1 MVRSAQRPTNFDI
14 QTIIMQM
21 PAHIFCVAHD
31 HVILGCNLSQA
42 KSLGYDAPEDLVGL
56 QLADILSSAIF
67 EQIAANNRRVMD
79 KKQTIVMEEPCEL
92 PGLGMRQFLSTKS
105 PLFNAEGEV
114 IGVIG
119 VAQDVTNIKHYEQAA
134 LEHAYQQLT
143 SYQKDANSAS
153 QLVSEITGVPI
164 IAQQGAPLEYLH
176 KVRQYYQRL
185 IALMP
190 GHVYWVDCNGRILGC
205 NNRQAKSFGYQDH
218 QDIVGK
224 HYHDLLPTH
233 EADSLLQINQTVMH
247 NQHVVTTEESGTM
260 EAGVFKTYF
269 STKSPLFS
277 ETGDVIG
284 ILGTSL
290 DITERKHI
298 ENELIES
305 QKKAEVANHAK
316 TEFLM
321 NMSHDLRTPF
331 SGILGLSQLLHNEET
346 DSHKKELLGDIVT
359 SGRQL
364 LNLLNEIIDY
374 TRVETGE
381 QTGEFHA
388 NEDRVDLPQLINEVF
403 GLFAAEV
410 QRKSL
415 QTQVCYAPNVPRFFV
430 ADRVMLHRILL
441 NLLSN
446 AVKFTKEGSVTVS
459 VQWGEDS
466 VISIV
471 IQDTGIGMVSGDLEK
486 IFEKFSRAS
495 LAHEGFYQGTGLGL
509 SLVQRMVSCL
519 KGRVTVSSE
528 LHVGTHFTCHLPLQP
543 LEVGAS
549 ESEPLESEVLVSSD
563 IQPILDNI
571 HRPNPRVLVVEDDS
585 ISQRV
590 AQYLLEGCGCE
601 VSLSGTAAQACV
613 QDMTYYDLVLID
625 LGLPDRSGAEVA
637 QYVQSML
644 GESPAHRPQ
653 LVALTAYVDGDFL
666 EDYQAKGFDNVLR
679 KPLTYG
685 QSVVV

>member
-1 MVRSAQRPTNFDI
+1 MFKPSDNASTFDI

-21 PAHIFCVAHD
+21 PAHIFCVDCH

-42 KSLGYDAPEDLVGL
+42 KSLGYDAPEDLVGVPL
-56 QLADILSSAIF
+56 VEILSPVIF
-67 EQIAANNRRVMD
+67 EQIIANNLRVMSE
-79 KKQTIVMEEPCEL
+79 KKTLVLEEPCEI
-92 PGLGMRQFLSTKS
+92 PGCGIRQFLSTKS
-105 PLFNAEGEV
+105 PLLNSHGEV

-119 VAQDVTNIKHYEQAA
+119 VAQDVTGIKDYEQEA
-134 LEHAYQQLT
+134 LEQAYQQLT
-143 SYQKDANSAS
+143 SYQEDADSAN
-153 QLVSEITGVPI
+153 QLVSEITGVPLNKK
-164 IAQQGAPLEYLH
+164 QGAPLEYLH
-176 KVRQYYQRL
+176 KVRKYYQRL

-190 GHVYWVDCNGRILGC
+190 GHVYWVDCNGRVLGC
-205 NNRQAKSFGYQDH
+205 NNRQAKSFGYHDH

-224 HYHDLLPTH
+224 KYHDLLPAH
-233 EADSLLQINQTVMH
+233 EADTLLKINQAVMH
-247 NQHVVTTEESGTM
+247 NQHVVTTEEKGTM
-260 EAGVFKTYF
+260 DSGVVKTYF

-277 ETGDVIG
+277 ESGDVIG

-290 DITERKHI
+290 DITERKNI
-298 ENELIES
+298 ENKLIES
-305 QKKAEVANHAK
+305 QKKAEVASHAK

-331 SGILGLSQLLHNEET
+331 SGILGLSQLLHDAET
-346 DSHKKELLGDIVT
+346 DAHKKELLGDIVT

-388 NEDRVDLPQLINEVF
+388 NEDKVDLPQLIHEVF

-415 QTQVCYAPNVPRFFV
+415 HTQVCYASDIPTLFV
-430 ADRVMLHRILL
+430 TDRVMLHRILL
-441 NLLSN
+441 NILSN
-446 AVKFTKEGSVTVS
+446 AVKFTKEGSITVS
-459 VQWGEDS
+459 VQQSETG
-466 VISIV
+466 VSIA
-471 IQDTGIGMVSGDLEK
+471 IQDTGIGMVSEVLDK
-486 IFEKFSRAS
+486 IFEKFSRAT
-495 LAHEGFYQGTGLGL
+495 LAHEGFYHGTGLGL

-519 KGRVTVSSE
+519 QGHVTVNSQ
-528 LHVGTHFTCHLPLQP
+528 LHVGTQFVCHLPLRP
-543 LEVGAS
+543 LLDHSLPSSLQGGTKH
-549 ESEPLESEVLVSSD
+549 VSSD
-563 IQPILDNI
+563 IQPILDSVQ
-571 HRPNPRVLVVEDDS
+571 RPNPRVLVVEDDS

-625 LGLPDRSGAEVA
+625 LGLPDRPGIEVA
-637 QYVQSML
+637 QYVRTLL
-644 GESPAHRPQ
+644 GDSTKQRPQ
-653 LVALTAYVDGDFL
+653 LVALTAYVDDDFL
-666 EDYQAKGFDNVLR
+666 SSFQAFGFDGVLR

-685 QSVVV
+685 QSVEV